1 MGDNDKRICLTHPR
15 FCCWWCGT
23 QFRASVVVLPL
34 NIFQSYSQVHNRY
47 INVLYVHIIKLFKI
61 IFTVCLV
68 FLLFSLTC
76 HMEEAV
82 VGLGL

>member
-1 MGDNDKRICLTHPR
+1 MGDNEARICLTYPW
-15 FCCWWCGT
+15 FCCWWCRA

-34 NIFQSYSQVHNRY
+34 NIFIRFILSS
-47 INVLYVHIIKLFKI
+47 LIISSSKIFSDIFVYTLF
-61 IFTVCLV
+61 
-68 FLLFSLTC
+68 LTC